1 MTTNITDAHRQAFEA
16 LTRGDYGNFAL
27 FSCFVDG
34 QPSAAI
40 VAISDAG
47 SEYALSPLFVAPTPG
62 MVLTD
67 HDGREA

>member
-1 MTTNITDAHRQAFEA
+1 MTTNITHAHQEAFEA
-16 LTRGDYGNFAL
+16 LTSGTYCNFAL

-40 VAISDAG
+40 VAIQENADG
-47 SEYALSPLFVAPTPG
+47 YAVTPLFVAPTPT

-67 HDGREA
+67 HDGQEA